1 MSPPSTS
8 AKDPLFLG
16 ATKSSSHDS
25 NNSQGGASSSGGKL
39 SSAASSQTLKDESS
53 SAVLSPPLIG
63 NLNDFASSSLLRHPS
78 LAMTK
83 LINRSKN
90 QPQHPLERASF
101 ASDGA
106 AAALSPINASAGNNS
121 TLLLPAV
128 GEHGVNAAD
137 WVLTLPVITFIAQRH
152 DLTGLSTAMRQA
164 IRKTSCRVFALQ
176 AFNWLLRVVTQSS
189 SLHDIVWSVV
199 AALTASP
206 PSPDGKLDGAEST
219 DAPNNPPSQQQPS
232 ASFQLQQQQKQQLED
247 TAMNAFNS
255 LLASDEDGRKV
266 CEHPLTDIF
275 IAGDATH
282 PLRNSFHAVL
292 QTVADVMM
300 HVPAGGPL
308 QQMMMRLWALNFQPA
323 DHPFLH
329 RSHVFNNISQI
340 LSKSERGWDAPAA
353 SGAAA
358 AAAGADS
365 GKSVSATSPKKNK
378 GSAGGSKG
386 KGKMTVGLPTASD
399 GAVVEEG
406 DLREEGSSAA
416 AVPYVRTLQDLTK
429 TAEVKAS
436 SRQAMV
442 ASLTD
447 NSTETFWESGDEDR

>member
-1 MSPPSTS
+1 
-8 AKDPLFLG
+8 
-16 ATKSSSHDS
+16 
-25 NNSQGGASSSGGKL
+25 
-39 SSAASSQTLKDESS
+39 
-53 SAVLSPPLIG
+53 
-63 NLNDFASSSLLRHPS
+63 
-78 LAMTK
+78 MTK

-90 QPQHPLERASF
+90 QPHHSSKTGSF
-101 ASDGA
+101 LTDGA
-106 AAALSPINASAGNNS
+106 AAATPVTSSALSPVNAS
-121 TLLLPAV
+121 PAS
-128 GEHGVNAAD
+128 AATPSPAIGDPTPHEACPD

-152 DLTGLSTAMRQA
+152 DLGGLSAAMRQA

-199 AALTASP
+199 AALTPTP
-206 PSPDGKLDGAEST
+206 PSLDVKLDGSECA
-219 DAPNNPPSQQQPS
+219 DAQNPLPQQQQQP
-232 ASFQLQQQQKQQLED
+232 ATSFQQQQQQKQKLDD

-255 LLASDEDGRKV
+255 LLADEDGRKV

-282 PLRNSFHAVL
+282 PLRNCFHAVL

-340 LSKSERGWDAPAA
+340 LSKSERGWDAPVA

-358 AAAGADS
+358 APDS
-365 GKSVSATSPKKNK
+365 GKAGTTSSPRRKKGASASC
-378 GSAGGSKG
+378 KG
-386 KGKMTVGLPTASD
+386 KGKMTAVLPSASERATRDDEVQREETVTAS
-399 GAVVEEG
+399 VVI
-406 DLREEGSSAA
+406 
-416 AVPYVRTLQDLTK
+416 PYVRTMQDLTK

-442 ASLTD
+442 GSLTD